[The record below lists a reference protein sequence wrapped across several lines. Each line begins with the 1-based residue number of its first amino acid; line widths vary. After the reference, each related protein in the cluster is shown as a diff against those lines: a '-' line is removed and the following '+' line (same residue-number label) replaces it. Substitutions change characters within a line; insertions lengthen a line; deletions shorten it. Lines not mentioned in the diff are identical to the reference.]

1 MVQQNGSV
9 SDMVQQNGSVSD
21 MVQQNGKF
29 CFSSDKTCLKT
40 FCKKFVKKIIFSA
53 NFNLST

>member
-1 MVQQNGSV
+1 M